1 MNLFITVPILIISFC
16 GLAFSTYYI
25 YEKINEDK
33 KIPFK

>member
-1 MNLFITVPILIISFC
+1 MELLLTIPIIILSLT
-16 GLAFSTYYI
+16 GVVLSSLYI